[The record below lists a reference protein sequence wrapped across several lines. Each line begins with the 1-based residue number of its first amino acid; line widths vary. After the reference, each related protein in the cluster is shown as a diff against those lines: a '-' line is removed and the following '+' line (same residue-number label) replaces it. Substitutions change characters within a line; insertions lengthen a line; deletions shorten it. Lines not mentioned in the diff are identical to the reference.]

1 MSEVPAAR
9 HSAVAAMQTRQQ
21 LFRTISV
28 DESNPGTPRLRGPK
42 PDSRFLALV
51 NALKAR
57 DVAEV
62 RQLLRRGHPV
72 NYSEP
77 AMGNKTPLISAAEYG
92 FVDGVVELLNA
103 GANANA
109 ADAAGATPL
118 HMAAGGD
125 YLPTV
130 RVLISRGAHVNTLD
144 SHGSTPLHYAAGADS
159 QEPNSSCL
167 VEALLA
173 AGARCGLR
181 DREGQ
186 LPLHKA
192 AGAGSAS
199 VVRVLAREPYKA
211 TVNLKDNEGRTPLHC
226 AVQGGRSLD
235 VVETLLQLES
245 IINAKDKQGHTPLH
259 LAAKRQVN
267 YVDED
272 FDGACLELLLA
283 HGASVAT
290 TNNEGYNALSLALR
304 RTMWWGR
311 PGSRDHILDAVRQL
325 VFKGSCV
332 QDGFAMWR
340 MVESFPSLVPIALNR
355 SFSANTSARD
365 SPHLRLDFDFNPLLV
380 SAQQLRQTQRQSPL
394 LPQTDLPKAL
404 LQENEVSMLHYI
416 MKAGRKRLLLHPLC
430 HSFLHLKWYKVRK
443 YFLANVI
450 FYLLFVLSLTAFL
463 LCSPNCPKDEIPSND
478 TGNANANTTASA
490 TANTTDSVT
499 AAAGSSCRF
508 ERSEAGLVGLT
519 WWCLVIFSGLLDL
532 REIIQIWQNPVL
544 YIFNVGN
551 ILDATL
557 VFCVPLLLLLTS
569 ENSDCCLNVDQQQ
582 VGAVTVVLAWVR
594 FMLFT
599 GQFPSC
605 GVYIVMFSTVAR
617 NVFKFLAMYVFILLA
632 CALGF
637 HVLLR
642 PFKTFENPY
651 ISFVTSL
658 VMMTGELDYTD
669 TFLDSTY
676 KVLSIVMLVGF
687 MLFVYIIL
695 SNLLVGLAVSDM
707 YAIQQRSE
715 LLRLTRHV
723 ELMVQVENLFR
734 SRLVPN
740 ALQRLLLRS
749 ITVIDAEQRPTVS
762 VYPNSSHGL
771 IDSLFLFLSR
781 TLGGRRLLI
790 KIFEMFISGFID
802 PEEEPSLPPQLIT
815 SVLDVALRE
824 HELDKRERL
833 LHLRSLQ
840 LGVANHRPGPSP
852 SAPSSHLVTGRA
864 SVRPAAVAGR
874 ASWRW
879 TLMSETDGDDDPP
892 DFLHPASATQPP
904 CNPLWSAPS
913 RAMLLD
919 PNVRLEE
926 IKILLMQLQT
936 RMDEVSR
943 QAQDQATHSSQR
955 NLDIP
960 TAAQSLE
967 TVNEVIV

>member
-1 MSEVPAAR
+1 MP
-9 HSAVAAMQTRQQ
+9 TKQQ
-21 LFRTISV
+21 IFRSISV

-42 PDSRFLALV
+42 PDGRFLALLKAV
-51 NALKAR
+51 KAR
-57 DVAEV
+57 DVGEL
-62 RQLLRRGHPV
+62 RGQLRRGLPV
-72 NYSEP
+72 NHSEP
-77 AMGNKTPLISAAEYG
+77 ALGNKTLLISAAEYG
-92 FVDGVVELLNA
+92 FVDVVQELLGA
-103 GANANA
+103 GATVNV

-118 HMAAGGD
+118 HMAAGGSH
-125 YLPTV
+125 LATV
-130 RVLISRGAHVNTLD
+130 RILLAHGARLNTQD
-144 SHGSTPLHYAAGADS
+144 AHSSTPLHYAARADI
-159 QEPNSSCL
+159 QETSGSCL
-167 VEALLA
+167 VEALLT

-192 AGAGSAS
+192 AAAGSAS
-199 VVRVLAREPYKA
+199 LVRVLAREPYKA

-235 VVETLLQLES
+235 VVEALLQLES
-245 IINAKDKQGHTPLH
+245 IINAKDTQGHTPLH
-259 LAAKRQVN
+259 LAAKRHVN
-267 YVDED
+267 YVDDD

-283 HGASVAT
+283 HGASVAA
-290 TNNEGYNALSLALR
+290 TNNEGYNALSLALH

-311 PGSRDHILDAVRQL
+311 PGARDHILDAVQQL
-325 VFKGSCV
+325 VAKGSCV

-394 LPQTDLPKAL
+394 LPQTDIPRPL
-404 LQENEVSMLHYI
+404 LQETEVSMLHYI
-416 MKAGRKRLLLHPLC
+416 LKAGRKRLLLHPLC

-463 LCSPNCPKDEIPSND
+463 ISSPNCPGD
-478 TGNANANTTASA
+478 TNINNAKEN
-490 TANTTDSVT
+490 VT
-499 AAAGSSCRF
+499 AAAGETSNSSATMSEFCRW
-508 ERSEAGLVGLT
+508 EGSEAGLVGLT
-519 WWCLVIFSGLLDL
+519 WWCLVIFSALLDV
-532 REIIQIWQNPVL
+532 REIIQISQNPIL
-544 YIFNVGN
+544 YLFNLGN

-557 VFCVPLLLLLTS
+557 VFCVPLLLMLTTAEGS
-569 ENSDCCLNVDQQQ
+569 ACCLNVRQQK

-642 PFKTFENPY
+642 PCPTFSNPI
-651 ISFVTSL
+651 ISFVTAL
-658 VMMTGELDYTD
+658 VMMTGELDYGGI
-669 TFLDSTY
+669 FLDSKY
-676 KVLSIVMLVGF
+676 PVLSIAMLVAF
-687 MLFVYIIL
+687 MLLVYIIL

-734 SRLVPN
+734 SRLLPQ
-740 ALQRLLLRS
+740 ALHKLLLRS
-749 ITVIDAEQRPTVS
+749 ITIIDEGQRSTISVS
-762 VYPNSSHGL
+762 PNSSRGL
-771 IDSLFLFLSR
+771 VDSLFLFLSR
-781 TLGGRRLLI
+781 TLGTRRLLI
-790 KIFEMFISGFID
+790 KIFEMFFSGFID
-802 PEEEPSLPPQLIT
+802 PEEEPSLPRQLIA

-840 LGVANHRPGPSP
+840 LGVASHHRPGPPP
-852 SAPSSHLVTGRA
+852 SASSSHVAAARVP
-864 SVRPAAVAGR
+864 SVIRSAALAGR

-879 TLMSETDGDDDPP
+879 TFMSEADGDDEPP
-892 DFLHPASATQPP
+892 DFMHSASPTQSS
-904 CNPLWSAPS
+904 CNPLWTAPP
-913 RAMLLD
+913 RTVLPD
-919 PNVRLEE
+919 PNLRLDELKCLV
-926 IKILLMQLQT
+926 IHLQT
-936 RMDEVSR
+936 RMEDLNRLVRENMLHASR
-943 QAQDQATHSSQR
+943 RD
-955 NLDIP
+955 LDVP
-960 TAAQSLE
+960 TAAPSVE
-967 TVNEVIV
+967 TMNEVIV

>member
-1 MSEVPAAR
+1 MSETSAPR
-9 HSAVAAMQTRQQ
+9 HSAAAMQTRQQ

-42 PDSRFLALV
+42 PDSKFLAVV

-72 NYSEP
+72 NQSEP
-77 AMGNKTPLISAAEYG
+77 AMGNKTLLISAAEYG

-103 GANANA
+103 GANANT

-118 HMAAGGD
+118 HMAAGGGH
-125 YLPTV
+125 LPTL
-130 RVLISRGAHVNTLD
+130 RVLISHGAHVNTLD
-144 SHGSTPLHYAAGADS
+144 THCSTPLHYAARADS

-192 AGAGSAS
+192 AAAGSAS

-226 AVQGGRSLD
+226 AVQGGRSLE
-235 VVETLLQLES
+235 VVETLLHLES

-290 TNNEGYNALSLALR
+290 TNNEGLNALSLALR

-311 PGSRDHILDAVRQL
+311 PASRDHILDAVRQL

-380 SAQQLRQTQRQSPL
+380 SAQLLRQTQRQSPL

-416 MKAGRKRLLLHPLC
+416 MKAGRKRLLLHPPLP
-430 HSFLHLKWYKVRK
+430 FLP
-443 YFLANVI
+443 A
-450 FYLLFVLSLTAFL
+450 
-463 LCSPNCPKDEIPSND
+463 PEM
-478 TGNANANTTASA
+478 
-490 TANTTDSVT
+490 
-499 AAAGSSCRF
+499 
-508 ERSEAGLVGLT
+508 
-519 WWCLVIFSGLLDL
+519 
-532 REIIQIWQNPVL
+532 
-544 YIFNVGN
+544 
-551 ILDATL
+551 
-557 VFCVPLLLLLTS
+557 
-569 ENSDCCLNVDQQQ
+569 
-582 VGAVTVVLAWVR
+582 VGAVSVVLAWVR

-669 TFLDSTY
+669 TFLDRTY
-676 KVLSIVMLVGF
+676 KVLSIAMLVGF

-762 VYPNSSHGL
+762 VYPNSSRGL
-771 IDSLFLFLSR
+771 VDSLFLFLSR

-790 KIFEMFISGFID
+790 KIFEMFISGFIE
-802 PEEEPSLPPQLIT
+802 PELEPSLPPQLIT

-840 LGVANHRPGPSP
+840 LCVANQRPGPSP
-852 SAPSSHLVTGRA
+852 SAPSSHVVAARA
-864 SVRPAAVAGR
+864 SSVRPAALAGR

-892 DFLHPASATQPP
+892 DFLHPVSATQPP
-904 CNPLWSAPS
+904 CNPLWPTPS
-913 RAMLLD
+913 RAMLPD

-926 IKILLMQLQT
+926 IKILLMQMQT
-936 RMDEVSR
+936 RMDELSR
-943 QAQDQATHSSQR
+943 QVQEQATHSSHR